1 MASIPRTYAD
11 VESLMTMLQVAC
23 EDVGMNDTLQH
34 LLSQPDQTRR
44 AVVLKLVD
52 HLRTQRAPSDFIDAF
67 VCFLDDDVAER
78 AYQVIYQC
86 SRKGK

>member
-1 MASIPRTYAD
+1 
-11 VESLMTMLQVAC
+11 MLQAAC
-23 EDVGMNDTLQH
+23 EDVGMNDTLQS
-34 LLSQPDQTRR
+34 LLSQPDQTRK

-52 HLRTQRAPSDFIDAF
+52 HLRANRAPADFIDAF

-86 SRKGK
+86 SRRG

>member
-11 VESLMTMLQVAC
+11 VESLITMLQAAC

-67 VCFLDDDVAER
+67 VCFLDDEVAEK

-86 SRKGK
+86 SRKGR